1 MCLAASVGYDPAVT
15 TVISV
20 GGSLIAPDGV
30 DTAFVRGFV
39 RVVDDYVGRDAS
51 NRAVVVCG
59 GGMLARL
66 YQKAYRD
73 LAPSPSADSQDWI
86 GVAAT
91 RVNAE
96 LVRQLLA
103 RWCEDPVVT
112 DPTAVA
118 SFRGRVLV
126 GAGWKPGFST
136 DNDAV
141 ILAERFA
148 AADLINL
155 SNIAQVYTADPKV
168 DPSAR
173 PLERVSWAEF
183 RAIVGEEWTPGKN
196 SPFDP
201 VAAGRAAAARI
212 RVVFASG
219 ADLGNFER
227 ILRGESFVGTVIGP
241 E

>member
-1 MCLAASVGYDPAVT
+1 MT
-15 TVISV
+15 RVISV
-20 GGSLIAPDGV
+20 GGSLLAPDGV
-30 DTAFVRGFV
+30 DAAFVRGFV
-39 RVVDDYVGRDAS
+39 SAIDRLVAAATA

-73 LAPSPSADSQDWI
+73 VAAEPSADAQDWI

-112 DPTAVA
+112 DPTAA
-118 SFRGRVLV
+118 IAFGGRVLV

-136 DNDAV
+136 DFDAV
-141 ILAERFA
+141 LLAERFGA
-148 AADLINL
+148 VELINL
-155 SNIAQVYTADPKV
+155 SNIRQVYTADPRI
-168 DPSAR
+168 DPQAR
-173 PLERVSWAEF
+173 PLDRLTWAEF
-183 RAIVGEEWTPGKN
+183 RAIVGDEWTPGKN

-201 VAAGRAAAARI
+201 VAAKRAAEVRL
-212 RVVFASG
+212 RVVVATG
-219 ADLGNFER
+219 ADLANFEN
-227 ILRGESFVGTVIGP
+227 ILQGRPFVGTVIGP
-241 E
+241 Q